1 MVKFYLYTF
10 ATNCKSI
17 IGCSTKVTK
26 SFIPTA
32 NTPAQI
38 IVPVA
43 QSSVKIANELSIAH
57 QKYGRPLSSKDNVSQ
72 KRIMKFQDPIKNKA
86 QAINVLVLSKSPVL
100 DKLMAKSP

>member
-1 MVKFYLYTF
+1 MVRFYLYTF

-32 NTPAQI
+32 NTPAYM

-57 QKYGRPLSSKDNVSQ
+57 
-72 KRIMKFQDPIKNKA
+72 
-86 QAINVLVLSKSPVL
+86 
-100 DKLMAKSP
+100 